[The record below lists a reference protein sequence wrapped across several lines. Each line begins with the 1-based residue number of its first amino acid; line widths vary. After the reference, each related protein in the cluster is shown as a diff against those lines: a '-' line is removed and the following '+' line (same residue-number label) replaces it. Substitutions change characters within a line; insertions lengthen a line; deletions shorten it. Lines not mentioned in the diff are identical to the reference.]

1 MICLPCSLHISC
13 SLSYCC
19 GQGGLLALLQK
30 VAAATEWVCV
40 ARALPTSNGKRP
52 SLILFMEAPHRK
64 RSEFGLDLNKYET
77 WQAERLVYL
86 P

>member
-13 SLSYCC
+13 SLSYCR

-30 VAAATEWVCV
+30 VAAAIEWACV
-40 ARALPTSNGKRP
+40 ARAQPTSNGKRP
-52 SLILFMEAPHRK
+52 SLISFMEAPHRK